1 MRTALLTAAWLVL
14 AFGSFVWIFSAE
26 PPSGIRFHNIADAA
40 GIHARMRCGSA
51 EKRRIP
57 EANGSG
63 AAWLDY
69 DRDGNLDL
77 LIVNGSDI
85 ETLKRI
91 LAGKIPPPRD
101 GSLYLYR
108 NTGRGLFEDVT
119 LQAGLSNPYW
129 GTGVAVADFNND
141 GYPDILVTSIGRDLL
156 FRNNRNGTFTEVSQP
171 AGLSRTLAWHTGAAF
186 GDVDG
191 DGKLDLYVA
200 GYVTLD
206 ELRLDQPPSVCMYRN
221 VPGFCGPK
229 GLKGAPD
236 ILYHN
241 NGDSTFTDVTSGAGV
256 KDSDLRHGFSVV
268 FDDFNQDGRIDIF
281 VANDSDPNYLYLNQG
296 GGKFKEAGLGSGVAF
311 NADGQTQ
318 ANMGVAVGDYDND
331 NLLDILTTTFSE
343 DYFPLFHQRA
353 GGFFEDVS
361 ALAGL
366 QTATSHWVGWACGF
380 VDFDNDGFQD
390 LWIANGHVYPNAGM
404 LPGTTYHQPLSVF
417 WNRRGMFVRVFE
429 ALPGDTRQSY
439 RGGAAGDFLN
449 NGKLGVIVLP
459 IEGTPLLLQNVTSS
473 ASHWAGFALSSQ
485 SGNRDAIGAQVRID
499 HCGKTQVASVR
510 NGGSYISVD
519 DPRIHFGL
527 GTCATIDRVSVRWP
541 SGKRQVLE
549 HVAPD
554 RYVEIKERL

>member
-1 MRTALLTAAWLVL
+1 MRAALLTAASLGL
-14 AFGSFVWIFSAE
+14 AFMFSVE
-26 PPSGIRFHNIADAA
+26 PQGAIRFKNIASAA
-40 GIHARMRCGSA
+40 GIQARMRCGGP

-69 DRDGNLDL
+69 NRDGNLDL
-77 LIVNGSDI
+77 LIVNGSDT

-91 LAGKIPPPRD
+91 LGGEIPPPRD

-108 NTGRGLFEDVT
+108 NTGKGRFEDVT
-119 LQAGLSNPYW
+119 AQAGLSNPYW
-129 GTGVAVADFNND
+129 GTGVAVADFDND

-156 FRNNRNGTFTEVSQP
+156 FRNNRNGTFTEVSQT

-186 GDVDG
+186 GDIDG

-200 GYVTLD
+200 GYVSLD
-206 ELRLDQPPSVCMYRN
+206 ELHLDQPPSVCLYRN

-241 NGDSTFTDVTSGAGV
+241 NGNGTFTDVTTAAGV
-256 KDSDLRHGFSVV
+256 KDSDLRHGFTVV
-268 FDDFNQDGRIDIF
+268 FDDFNQDGKIDIF

-296 GGKFKEAGLGSGVAF
+296 GGKFKDSGLTSAVAF

-331 NLLDILTTTFSE
+331 HLPDILTTTFSE
-343 DYFPLFHQRA
+343 DYFPLFHQR
-353 GGFFEDVS
+353 GGGLFEDVS

-380 VDFDNDGFQD
+380 VDFDNDGLQD
-390 LWIANGHVYPNAGM
+390 LWMANGHVYPKADMLAGT
-404 LPGTTYHQPLSVF
+404 GYHQPVSLF
-417 WNRRGMFVRVFE
+417 ANRGGRFVRVPE
-429 ALPGDTRQSY
+429 ALSEDGRQSY

-449 NGKLGVIVLP
+449 NGKLGLVVLP
-459 IEGTPLLLQNVTSS
+459 IDGAPLLLQNVTNST
-473 ASHWAGFALSSQ
+473 SHWAGFALTSQ

-499 HCGKTQVASVR
+499 YCGKTQVASLR

-519 DPRIHFGL
+519 DPRTHFGL
-527 GTCATIDRVSVRWP
+527 GTCAAIDRVSVRWP
-541 SGKRQVLE
+541 SGKHQVLE
-549 HVAPD
+549 HVSPD
-554 RYVEIKERL
+554 RYVEIKESL